1 IYKYHHDGPT
11 RDYGGLNLSEKKV
24 MPYVDKYERFVE
36 QRLGL
41 THGQSQ
47 GSHAAPAAAA
57 AGAAWLPWDWPWVSP
72 RRCSTNRSYLSTYGI
87 TFFSDRLRP
96 P

>member
-1 IYKYHHDGPT
+1 
-11 RDYGGLNLSEKKV
+11 

-47 GSHAAPAAAA
+47 GSHAAP
-57 AGAAWLPWDWPWVSP
+57 P
-72 RRCSTNRSYLSTYGI
+72 
-87 TFFSDRLRP
+87 
-96 P
+96 